1 MKIVIAIAVV
11 MLVAPFALASNT
23 GGAGWQGFVSP
34 EFADSHFA
42 HGHNYSQTS
51 SYKAPLGY
59 GVDLTLYE
67 MDIANVG
74 VGIGLDGTYDQNN
87 GVWGCFAKVR
97 INTTQLI
104 NKLIGK

>member
-1 MKIVIAIAVV
+1 MKAIVLALAICFVCGIA
-11 MLVAPFALASNT
+11 FASNT
-23 GGAGWQGFVSP
+23 GRAGYENSAFDPFLGHS
-34 EFADSHFA
+34 
-42 HGHNYSQTS
+42 HNYSQTS

-87 GVWGCFAKVR
+87 GVWGCMAKVR